1 MHKRQKRSKPPN
13 RRCCI
18 GIFPD
23 VQSQQADVA
32 KKCIAKQQAFSFIKK
47 MEREVTLGGNV
58 CDERPSLMRTCAN
71 EAELRARDV
80 AVVGSDYRCT
90 VCTCSKSR

>member
-1 MHKRQKRSKPPN
+1 MHRETADIRS
-13 RRCCI
+13 
-18 GIFPD
+18 
-23 VQSQQADVA
+23 SY
-32 KKCIAKQQAFSFIKK
+32 IKK

-71 EAELRARDV
+71 VAQLRALDA
-80 AVVGSDYRCT
+80 AVVGSDYRCR